1 LGVWTWYITWLLAAV
16 KGQAAMDVMGMTGE
30 LLTETSH
37 ITTVLVSDLTRHATR
52 RPLEYAKC
60 AIKLGLTEATRESDS
75 SRVLELF
82 TNQIKKD
89 FSTIYGES
97 TAEITR
103 SIATKRDEL
112 VASITPESVKTV
124 QKRLELIWDKMEQIS
139 RERSP
144 KNTGIR
150 QIEMPPDASLGRS
163 VVQVVDKSVQ
173 KLSISPIYQGTIE
186 DNEVDADLSEY
197 TIREEP
203 QGMAKFAC
211 KFGLNFDECGSV
223 VKIKTFNQALNI
235 GCPGVYDDWKKIK
248 DNARLEIKARSK
260 TIVEK
265 YRDEL
270 GDTARLYKGY
280 VDDSCDVTMPIVSVL
295 LLFIVLLISYIKYAK
310 RTSRVIS
317 SPRSQITEGA
327 GSRRIKRLRDSG
339 RHSYRKTRK
348 SSTKRKSGKR
358 KSRSGRKSKRSLKSS
373 TKRKSGKRKSRSV
386 RKSKRSRK
394 SSTKRKSR
402 SVRKS
407 KRSRKSSTKRKSRSV
422 RKSKRSRK
430 PLKR

>member
-1 LGVWTWYITWLLAAV
+1 LLAAA
-16 KGQAAMDVMGMTGE
+16 KGQAATDVMGMTSE
-30 LLTETSH
+30 LLAETSH
-37 ITTVLVSDLTRHATR
+37 ITTVLVGDLTRHAIR
-52 RPLEYAKC
+52 RPVEYATC
-60 AIKLGLTEATRESDS
+60 AFKLGLTEATWEENN
-75 SRVLELF
+75 SRILGLF
-82 TNQIKKD
+82 TGQLKKD
-89 FSTIYGES
+89 FNTIYKTS
-97 TAEITR
+97 HAEITR

-112 VASITPESVKTV
+112 VASITPKSIETAKKQIES
-124 QKRLELIWDKMEQIS
+124 IWDKLEQIS
-139 RERSP
+139 RERSS
-144 KNTGIR
+144 KNTDIR
-150 QIEMPPDASLGRS
+150 QIAMSPDSPLGRS
-163 VVQVVDKSVQ
+163 IIKVDETIQ
-173 KLSISPIYQGTIE
+173 KLSIPPIYQDTIE
-186 DNEVDADLSEY
+186 DEEVDSSEY
-197 TIREEP
+197 IIRKEP
-203 QGMAKFAC
+203 QGIAKFAC
-211 KFGLNFDECGSV
+211 KFGLILDGECNSV
-223 VKIKTFNQALNI
+223 EMKIKTFNQALNI
-235 GCPGVYDDWKKIK
+235 GCPDVYDDWKKIK
-248 DNARLEIKARSK
+248 EDARLKIKERSEA
-260 TIVEK
+260 IIDK

-407 KRSRKSSTKRKSRSV
+407 KRSRK
-422 RKSKRSRK
+422 